1 MDKAI
6 REALKHRPSSGESS
20 GLTNLTPQ
28 DHFYR
33 QISRIEDFVEGFQR
47 VEQEAFVSNRSPS
60 DVVATVLAVNKIIL
74 VNTDHYAI
82 AVSFL

>member
-1 MDKAI
+1 VDKAI